1 MFDGPEPIYL
11 QIAEHLR
18 SQVLTGTLAEGE
30 QVMSTTQFATTYRIN
45 PATAAKAFALLVE
58 EDVIYKQRGVGMFVA
73 DGARERLR
81 ERRRGAFFTD
91 HVDAVLEEARM
102 LGIDPSEL
110 IGYIQ
115 QKEVGA

>member
-18 SQVLTGTLAEGE
+18 DQVLTGALTEGD

-45 PATAAKAFALLVE
+45 PATAAKAFTLLVT

-81 ERRRGAFFTD
+81 ERRRGAFYTD
-91 HVDAVLEEARM
+91 RLGPVLAEAGL
-102 LGIDPSEL
+102 LGISSADLIRYIEEKEL
-110 IGYIQ
+110 R
-115 QKEVGA
+115 A